1 MIKKLLILPLLLI
14 AMTVN
19 AEPIIRVVCTDGMET
34 EFAVNEVHKLVLSD
48 DNVEVVSND
57 GSTLL
62 NVALSDIIRVEFE
75 DDASTS
81 IDVIESIPKPIR
93 TSLKVLEHG
102 QVYIISNGKKY
113 TIQGVEVEN
122 TRK

>member
-93 TSLKVLEHG
+93 NSLKVLEHG

>member
-1 MIKKLLILPLLLI
+1 
-14 AMTVN
+14 MTVN